1 MRLVLLGPPGVGK
14 GTQAQVIS
22 ARFKLPKIATGDMLR
37 EAIRAGDAL
46 GREAAAHVEAGR
58 LVPDDLMISLVHQRL
73 QREDC
78 RAGFLL
84 DGFPRTL
91 GQAEALEEVL
101 EELDMMLERVL
112 LFYIGDEE
120 KLVQRLSGR
129 RVHPGSGRSYH
140 VVFNPPQREG
150 LDDVTGEPLVQRE
163 DDAEATVRERLRV
176 YHEQTEPLVDFYRE
190 RAARDAGIECN
201 TIDSDAPVQEVESR
215 VRRALEGGAAERAH
229 GAS

>member
-14 GTQAQVIS
+14 GTQAQAIS
-22 ARFKLPKIATGDMLR
+22 ARFQLPKIATGDMLR
-37 EAIRAGDAL
+37 ESIRTGDEL
-46 GREAAAHVEAGR
+46 GQKAAAHVEAGR
-58 LVPDDLMISLVHQRL
+58 LVPDALMISLVRQRL

-91 GQAEALEEVL
+91 PQAEALEEVL
-101 EELDMMLERVL
+101 EDLDMMLERVL
-112 LFYIGDEE
+112 LFCIADEE

-150 LDDVTGEPLVQRE
+150 LDDVTGEPLAQRE
-163 DDAEATVRERLRV
+163 DDAEATVRHRLQV
-176 YHEQTEPLVDFYRE
+176 YHEQTEPLVGFYRE
-190 RAARDAGIECN
+190 RAARGAGIEFH
-201 TIDSDAPVQEVESR
+201 TIDSDAPVQEVADR
-215 VRRALEGGAAERAH
+215 VRRALEGGARELAH
-229 GAS
+229 GTG